1 MAIRLNRSAAYDR
14 AYQRAAERLNPKQ
27 LVDNIK
33 GDAQVITRDLP
44 KLAQA
49 EIKPSAKAAGVGG
62 GMFGAAGYLG
72 ANAASLLF
80 LAASGALGAW
90 FVHLF
95 DWGYLAA
102 AALGATVVALVLL
115 AIAGILAML
124 GKKQLQKVQPP
135 KQTIAEA
142 KATAESLKNSLSRGV
157 QQVNT
162 DARDR
167 KAVAEVKKEAKDLV

>member
-1 MAIRLNRSAAYDR
+1 MAIRLNRSSAYE
-14 AYQRAAERLNPKQ
+14 RAAQRLNPK
-27 LVDNIK
+27 LLLDNIK

-49 EIKPSAKAAGVGG
+49 EIKPAAKAAGVGG

-80 LAASGALGAW
+80 LAGAGALGAW

-95 DWGYLAA
+95 NWGYLAA
-102 AALGATVVALVLL
+102 AALGAVVMALILL
-115 AIAGILAML
+115 IIAGILALL
-124 GKKQLQKVQPP
+124 GKKQLEKVQPP

-142 KATAESLKNSLSRGV
+142 KATVNSVKASLASGV

-162 DARDR
+162 DDRDR
-167 KAVAEVKKEAKDLV
+167 KAVAEVKKEAADLEKN